1 MTKVLRRDAVPFL
14 PVLALALALAV
25 PDCAEAQETAFDE
38 ETTVVA
44 VEVPVRV
51 LRDGRPV
58 RGLTAENFAV
68 FDEGDPREITSFEV
82 LDLEEVATGE
92 AEPAPVE
99 VRSAARRHF
108 LLLFDLDFTDGPY
121 LERAHEAAREL
132 VEGGLEPTDLVA
144 VAFFSNRAGVSSVL
158 GFTPDR
164 SQVVAALD
172 QLGRYLGKEERG
184 RPTAGGVAGDTL
196 GMTVG
201 GWSAVQSDLSA
212 AAQRE
217 RSLADQALD
226 WAGGT
231 GGRRG
236 GADET
241 LQDMAAFA
249 EEDVRQRHAARASNL
264 VASLRNLADQ
274 YRWVDG
280 QKYLVLFSQGFD
292 SEVYLEEGGSWLLK
306 EVRGMLDAFRK
317 TGWSIY
323 SIEGVDLNTA
333 TARRQRETL
342 FFLAKETGGTLV
354 AGRNDLSVSMAR
366 VLMQTSVTYLLGFQA
381 PELPADGSFR
391 RLRVEL
397 RGVPR
402 GARVSHRAG
411 YFVPRPFSELG
422 EAEKR
427 AQAAQLV
434 LSGRERDE
442 LGAAVFAGSMEL
454 EAGRGLVPVVVELGR
469 ETLLA
474 GPADREAGAEIHV
487 YALDPQGRV
496 AGVLA
501 QRVAVDPEKLAEEG
515 DSPDGLKFFG
525 ELDLPPGRYDLR
537 ALVRSLRT
545 GWVTL
550 RRMDLEVPGSGGE
563 QALLAPHFIQPPGE
577 RWLLVRK
584 PREGG
589 TPGEDEYPFV
599 FDDARYLPAARGT
612 VAADGEAR
620 LVVMGYGLGGEEVA
634 LELRVLDRAGALV
647 EGPTFSYLARTAG
660 DGRHPDRIVV
670 ALRPEGVAPGDYLL
684 ELTLSDPGGERLG
697 DLSAPLR
704 VVP

>member
-1 MTKVLRRDAVPFL
+1 MTGVLRRDAVPI
-14 PVLALALALAV
+14 PVVLSLAVALAAPGL
-25 PDCAEAQETAFDE
+25 AEAQETAFDE

-58 RGLTAENFAV
+58 RGLTAENFV
-68 FDEGDPREITSFEV
+68 VIDEGDPREITSFEV

-92 AEPAPVE
+92 AARAPVE
-99 VRSAARRHF
+99 VQPAARRHF

-121 LERAHEAAREL
+121 PVRAHEAAL
-132 VEGGLEPTDLVA
+132 H
-144 VAFFSNRAGVSSVL
+144 
-158 GFTPDR
+158 
-164 SQVVAALD
+164 
-172 QLGRYLGKEERG
+172 QLGRYLGKEER
-184 RPTAGGVAGDTL
+184 RAPEAGAVAGDTL

-201 GWSAVQSDLSA
+201 GWNTVQSDLSA

-226 WAGGT
+226 WAGGS

-236 GADET
+236 GVDET
-241 LQDMAAFA
+241 LQDMADFA

-292 SEVYLEEGGSWLLK
+292 SEVYVEEGGSWLLK
-306 EVRGMLDAFRK
+306 EIRGMLDAFRK

-342 FFLAKETGGTLV
+342 FYLAKETGGTVV

-381 PELPADGSFR
+381 PDLPADGSFR

-402 GARVSHRAG
+402 GTRVSHRAG

-427 AQAAQLV
+427 AQAAQLI
-434 LSGRERDE
+434 LSERERDE
-442 LGAAVFAGSMEL
+442 LGAAVFAGPMEL
-454 EAGRGLVPVVVELGR
+454 EAGGGLVPVVVELGR
-469 ETLLA
+469 EILLT

-487 YALDPQGRV
+487 YALDPQGKV

-501 QRVAVDPEKLAEEG
+501 QRVVVDPEKLVEEG
-515 DSPDGLKFFG
+515 GTSDGLKFFG

-537 ALVRSLRT
+537 ALARSLRT

-550 RRMDLEVPGSGGE
+550 RRVP
-563 QALLAPHFIQPPGE
+563 
-577 RWLLVRK
+577 
-584 PREGG
+584 
-589 TPGEDEYPFV
+589 
-599 FDDARYLPAARGT
+599 
-612 VAADGEAR
+612 
-620 LVVMGYGLGGEEVA
+620 
-634 LELRVLDRAGALV
+634 V
-647 EGPTFSYLARTAG
+647 EGPAFSYLARTAG

-670 ALRPEGVAPGDYLL
+670 ALRPERVAPGDYLL
-684 ELTLSDPGGERLG
+684 ELTLSDPEGERIG